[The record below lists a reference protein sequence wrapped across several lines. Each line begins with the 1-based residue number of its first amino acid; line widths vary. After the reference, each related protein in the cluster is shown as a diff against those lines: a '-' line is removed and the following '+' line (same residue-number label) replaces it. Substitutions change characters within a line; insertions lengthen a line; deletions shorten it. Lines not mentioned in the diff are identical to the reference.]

1 MKRTLCFLGLLL
13 LATAAWPQAGK
24 SGGTEQAI
32 ADLEQKWLQSQKAN
46 NPDLIAPS
54 LADKFVAT
62 SAEGKV
68 RGKADFLK
76 EEKATKYSSI
86 DYGDVKVTAYGD
98 SAVAIGSF
106 KAKGTDPAGK
116 SFDLNERF
124 TDTWVKTSG
133 GKWQCVATASSSI
146 KK

>member
-1 MKRTLCFLGLLL
+1 M
-13 LATAAWPQAGK
+13 
-24 SGGTEQAI
+24 
-32 ADLEQKWLQSQKAN
+32 
-46 NPDLIAPS
+46 
-54 LADKFVAT
+54 
-62 SAEGKV
+62 
-68 RGKADFLK
+68 
-76 EEKATKYSSI
+76 
-86 DYGDVKVTAYGD
+86 
-98 SAVAIGSF
+98 GSF